1 MKQHMVVERIHMKK
15 SKENYMKYMS
25 VQRKVKIT
33 NILSVLKDQMD

>member
-1 MKQHMVVERIHMKK
+1 MKQHMVAERIHMKK
-15 SKENYMKYMS
+15 AKENYMKYMS